1 VVVEGIP
8 SPVVTPSYL
17 GEGVLH
23 DARGRRE
30 GHSHWTRQPGII
42 SSHLYADPLH
52 RAADIIG
59 GHWARSLLALAQK
72 MRAIDSNLSQ
82 STLGGVKGN
91 APYLFGWHEQ
101 KFLRHQ
107 DSMRN

>member
-1 VVVEGIP
+1 MGD
-8 SPVVTPSYL
+8 
-17 GEGVLH
+17 VLH

-42 SSHLYADPLH
+42 SSHLASHLYADPLH

-59 GHWARSLLALAQK
+59 GHWVRSLLALAQK

-107 DSMRN
+107 DSMSSERFDRLT